1 MLKQCF
7 VLGMNKIMLTQNV
20 ADVPYS
26 FCFKIIS
33 VMSSDVGIIKNDQL
47 IFILAFPGSRPICE
61 NGGRIPATLLLSPRV
76 FIKDC
81 VS

>member
-1 MLKQCF
+1 
-7 VLGMNKIMLTQNV
+7 
-20 ADVPYS
+20 
-26 FCFKIIS
+26 
-33 VMSSDVGIIKNDQL
+33 MSSDVGIIKNDQL